1 MRIDYGKSML
11 ITMFERKVRICVPRS
26 KTIEDVN
33 AALFDARKLMCLTFY
48 MYCEVTRS
56 YSRETRDAIIRA
68 GRYEGDARKYINN
81 LQKTLDRRLS
91 LMLEGTYKD
100 VFRDYAD
107 VFYGEA
113 HGDIDAMYKCAVQFL
128 TENKV
133 KNAEVA
139 ASCCVLHNMLYYSQ
153 LYFDSLMRNVAVQYG
168 FDMKKCFIHWLPSDS
183 IRWCEMLSEEL
194 GLNEVGEEST
204 KSILY
209 KQLSFFFERFADKM
223 LNLEKMRSASREALE
238 DVPEEIKKIIENG

>member
-133 KNAEVA
+133 KDTEVA
-139 ASCCVLHNMLYYSQ
+139 ASCCVLHNMLYYADI
-153 LYFDSLMRNVAVQYG
+153 YYHSLMKTIKGQYG
-168 FDMKKCFIHWLPSDS
+168 IDFTKCFLHWLPRDS
-183 IRWCEMLSEEL
+183 KNWAELLASEF
-194 GLNEVGEEST
+194 GLDKVDEGST
-204 KSILY
+204 NSILF
-209 KQLSFFFERFADKM
+209 KQLRYFFERFTDKM
-223 LNLEKMRSASREALE
+223 TNFEIMRSASREALE
-238 DVPEEIKKIIENG
+238 DVPENIKKLIET